1 MQFSRIIVYGY
12 PRTGS
17 MWVYNILR
25 EIVQLCRYDII
36 PKRIPKSDK
45 EMLKIH
51 KNNLDINNKKIIS
64 IIKVHTL
71 LDKYQLKDAFIFMTK
86 RDPRDS
92 LISYMRF
99 MKVKNWD
106 IAHKLEHISGYID
119 SVKHLRNTI
128 NSQFFL
134 EIDYKDITL
143 RPINLIM
150 KILNF
155 LKIDLKEDQ
164 IIDISKKYSKD
175 SVKKIIE
182 KKDLNIKKKLA
193 KNEKVSNNEVVIMSP
208 DNIRTFDENTGFQ
221 SNHVSNYKDG
231 DWNNILASDEIK
243 EINSK
248 FEAWIEFNN

>member
-1 MQFSRIIVYGY
+1 MQFSRIVVYGY

-71 LDKYQLKDAFIFMTK
+71 LDKYQLRNAFIFMTK

-128 NSQFFL
+128 NSQFFF

-164 IIDISKKYSKD
+164 IKYISKKYSKD

-182 KKDLNIKKKLA
+182 EKELNIKK
-193 KNEKVSNNEVVIMSP
+193 N
-208 DNIRTFDENTGFQ
+208 
-221 SNHVSNYKDG
+221 
-231 DWNNILASDEIK
+231 
-243 EINSK
+243 
-248 FEAWIEFNN
+248 

>member
-1 MQFSRIIVYGY
+1 
-12 PRTGS
+12 

-51 KNNLDINNKKIIS
+51 KNNLDIKNKKIIS

-106 IAHKLEHISGYID
+106 IAHKLEYISGYID

-164 IIDISKKYSKD
+164 IKYISKKYSKD
-175 SVKKIIE
+175 SVKKMIE
-182 KKDLNIKKKLA
+182 KKDLNIKK
-193 KNEKVSNNEVVIMSP
+193 N
-208 DNIRTFDENTGFQ
+208 
-221 SNHVSNYKDG
+221 
-231 DWNNILASDEIK
+231 
-243 EINSK
+243 
-248 FEAWIEFNN
+248 